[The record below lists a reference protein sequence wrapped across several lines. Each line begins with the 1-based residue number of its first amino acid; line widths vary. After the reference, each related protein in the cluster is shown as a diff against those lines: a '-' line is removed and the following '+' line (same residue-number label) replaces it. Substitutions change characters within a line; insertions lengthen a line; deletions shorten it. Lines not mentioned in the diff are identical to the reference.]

1 MLRSDFPR
9 AAPDTACFVQVD
21 DGAAEVNEAIIER
34 LLDLDD
40 VDSVY
45 SNMGL

>member
-1 MLRSDFPR
+1 MTIVLTEVHFG
-9 AAPDTACFVQVD
+9 FHVQVD
-21 DGAAEVNEAIIER
+21 DGAAEINEAIMER

-45 SNMGL
+45 SNMAT